1 MHLLCG
7 GEKCVLYVHESWLFS
22 DPVAYT
28 VASYIHTM
36 VTQLSTIVIS
46 YIVDVTEVNSE
57 GDSDVKKED
66 NSNDEVDDE
75 EGD

>member
-1 MHLLCG
+1 
-7 GEKCVLYVHESWLFS
+7 
-22 DPVAYT
+22 
-28 VASYIHTM
+28 M

-46 YIVDVTEVNSE
+46 CIVDVTEVNSE

-75 EGD
+75 EED

>member
-1 MHLLCG
+1 M
-7 GEKCVLYVHESWLFS
+7 HESWLFL
-22 DPVAYT
+22 DLVTYT
-28 VASYIHTM
+28 VAIAIYTQCM

-46 YIVDVTEVNSE
+46 CIVDVTEVNSE